1 VSMVHWSYS
10 CLHVLHCLTV
20 TVLPVCLLYREV
32 FFVPYLW
39 DVIVGALTTS
49 TLEWSREKIL
59 VFPLNEDT
67 ETLPHDNGT
76 NNAVE
81 KTEFDNTPDVV

>member
-1 VSMVHWSYS
+1 M
-10 CLHVLHCLTV
+10 
-20 TVLPVCLLYREV
+20 
-32 FFVPYLW
+32 PYLW
-39 DVIVGALTTS
+39 DVIVGALSIS

-67 ETLPHDNGT
+67 ETLSHD
-76 NNAVE
+76 NAVE

>member
-1 VSMVHWSYS
+1 M
-10 CLHVLHCLTV
+10 
-20 TVLPVCLLYREV
+20 
-32 FFVPYLW
+32 PYLW
-39 DVIVGALTTS
+39 DVIVGALTIS
-49 TLEWSREKIL
+49 TLEWKREKIL

-67 ETLPHDNGT
+67 ATLSHDNGT

>member
-1 VSMVHWSYS
+1 M
-10 CLHVLHCLTV
+10 
-20 TVLPVCLLYREV
+20 
-32 FFVPYLW
+32 PYLW
-39 DVIVGALTTS
+39 DVIVGALTIS

-67 ETLPHDNGT
+67 DTLSHENGT
-76 NNAVE
+76 NNNAAE

>member
-1 VSMVHWSYS
+1 M
-10 CLHVLHCLTV
+10 
-20 TVLPVCLLYREV
+20 
-32 FFVPYLW
+32 PYLW
-39 DVIVGALTTS
+39 DVIVGTLSIS

-59 VFPLNEDT
+59 VFPLNEDS
-67 ETLPHDNGT
+67 ETTSDDGTNNAT

>member
-1 VSMVHWSYS
+1 M
-10 CLHVLHCLTV
+10 
-20 TVLPVCLLYREV
+20 
-32 FFVPYLW
+32 PYLW
-39 DVIVGALTTS
+39 DVIVGALSIS

-67 ETLPHDNGT
+67 ETISHE
-76 NNAVE
+76 VE

>member
-1 VSMVHWSYS
+1 M
-10 CLHVLHCLTV
+10 
-20 TVLPVCLLYREV
+20 
-32 FFVPYLW
+32 PYLW
-39 DVIVGALTTS
+39 DVIVGALPIS

-67 ETLPHDNGT
+67 ATLSHDNGT
-76 NNAVE
+76 DNAVE

>member
-1 VSMVHWSYS
+1 M
-10 CLHVLHCLTV
+10 
-20 TVLPVCLLYREV
+20 
-32 FFVPYLW
+32 PYLW
-39 DVIVGALTTS
+39 DVIVGALSIS

-59 VFPLNEDT
+59 VFPLNEDS
-67 ETLPHDNGT
+67 ETPSHENGT

>member
-1 VSMVHWSYS
+1 M
-10 CLHVLHCLTV
+10 
-20 TVLPVCLLYREV
+20 
-32 FFVPYLW
+32 PYLW
-39 DVIVGALTTS
+39 DVIVGALSIS

-59 VFPLNEDT
+59 VFPLNEDS
-67 ETLPHDNGT
+67 ETISDDDT